1 MDKILLKKM
10 ALQSVALMIAVIT
23 ISYSLRQYNEL
34 SLTSVH
40 SAEAASVE
48 DMDQPEGHPTV
59 ASVTPSPA
67 SAPVQKPED
76 VSVDTKASGLP
87 GKLQTAD
94 RDKIDRLGEKVL
106 VIKKPQVSDL
116 KMTLEDLY
124 VTKSVRITLTGTKY
138 DRLDSSYIGRINRA
152 DGFVGEPVYKEYEEI
167 KTNDDGTTETVTKR
181 DYGTDV
187 VHTITVTDHYSEET
201 GVYDTELLLE
211 LDTVYAHILEE
222 DDEYYYIG
230 LKKPSDV
237 YDRILVIDA
246 GHGGKDAG
254 ALSKD
259 ETVYEKNI
267 NLQILLQLKELLD
280 KENIKV
286 YYTRLMDDKVFL
298 RPRVELANA
307 VDCDFFISIHCNA
320 NDSTAPSG
328 TEILYYDTNYKQ
340 VSTEKFANIFSEEVA
355 LTTTLEK
362 RGLVKEQNDDIFIL
376 NNARVPAVIVE
387 TGYITN
393 RNDLNYLLNKENQQ
407 KIALG
412 IYHGIMRAYQE
423 FKPAE

>member
-1 MDKILLKKM
+1 MDKLMLKKL
-10 ALQSVALMIAVIT
+10 ALQSVALMITVIT
-23 ISYSLRQYNEL
+23 LSYSLRQYNEL

-40 SAEAASVE
+40 SAEAASV
-48 DMDQPEGHPTV
+48 MDLDPTEGQASEAVTTPVPTL
-59 ASVTPSPA
+59 SPINGGE
-67 SAPVQKPED
+67 S
-76 VSVDTKASGLP
+76 SDTKDSGLP
-87 GKLQTAD
+87 GKLQAAD
-94 RDKIDRLGEKVL
+94 REKIDQLGEKVL
-106 VIKKPQVSDL
+106 IIKKPPVSEL

-124 VTKSVRITLTGTKY
+124 VTKSIRIKLTGTQY
-138 DRLDSSYIGRINRA
+138 NRIDSSNIGRINRT
-152 DGFVGEPVYKEYEEI
+152 DSFVGDPLYKEYEEVE
-167 KTNDDGTTETVTKR
+167 TNSDGTTETVVKR

-187 VHTITVTDHYSEET
+187 IHGITVTDYYSEDT
-201 GVYDTELLLE
+201 GIYDTELLLE

-230 LKKPSDV
+230 LKKPSEV
-237 YDRILVIDA
+237 YDKILVIDA

-320 NDSTAPSG
+320 NDSTEPSG

-340 VSTEKFANIFSEEVA
+340 VSTERFANIFSEEVA
-355 LTTTLEK
+355 LTTSLAK
-362 RGLVKEQNDDIFIL
+362 RGLVKEQKDDIFIL
-376 NNARVPAVIVE
+376 DHARVPAIIVE

-393 RNDLNYLLNKENQQ
+393 RNDLNYLLKKENQ
-407 KIALG
+407 KNIAQG
-412 IYHGIMRAYQE
+412 IYNGIMRAYKE
-423 FKPAE
+423 FKPEE